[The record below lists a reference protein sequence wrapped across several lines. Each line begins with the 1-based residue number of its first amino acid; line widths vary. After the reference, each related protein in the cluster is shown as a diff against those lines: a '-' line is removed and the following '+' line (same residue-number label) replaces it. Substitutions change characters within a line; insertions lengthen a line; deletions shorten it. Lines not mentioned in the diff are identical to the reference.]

1 MGVRVPTVLDD
12 EEPEEPDADVDVDA
26 GVGMFKFEGDAVSKP
41 GIVVDVVEPD
51 DDDGMAEDDDEGDG
65 VTPGMTG
72 ADWCPLTAALV
83 NGGTG

>member
-1 MGVRVPTVLDD
+1 MGVRVSTVLDD
-12 EEPEEPDADVDVDA
+12 EDPEEPDVDVDA
-26 GVGMFKFEGDAVSKP
+26 GVWTFKFEGDAVGKP
-41 GIVVDVVEPD
+41 GVMVDAVEPD
-51 DDDGMAEDDDEGDG
+51 DDDGMAEDDEGDG